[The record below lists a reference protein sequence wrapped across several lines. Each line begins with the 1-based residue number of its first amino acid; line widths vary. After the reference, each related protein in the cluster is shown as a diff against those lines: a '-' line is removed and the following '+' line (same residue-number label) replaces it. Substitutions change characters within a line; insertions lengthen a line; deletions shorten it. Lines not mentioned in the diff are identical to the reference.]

1 MRGLLLLCFAVTPA
15 IQAQTTPIDT
25 AAARL
30 YFNELALL
38 GAADGGRLWGRPVNG
53 PMLFAHAG
61 TRTVVANEGDHEG
74 LLKRHGSVWTGTL
87 PQSINVANAATTFGG
102 KRWSMVMWPVS
113 DNVYSRG
120 RLMMHESFHR
130 IQDELGLPSSN
141 PSNSHLASADARIYM
156 RLEWRALTEALLRA
170 GAERK
175 QALEDALTF
184 RARRVAASAIAAEEE
199 RQLEMNEGL
208 AEYTGFML
216 GGLPAAAVFD
226 RVAVQLGQYEQQESF
241 VRGFA
246 YASGPAY
253 ALLLDARGIPWRQ
266 GLAPSADL
274 GALAAAAYGITA
286 VAPERAESLMARYS
300 AARMIAEERA
310 RESRR
315 IADEAKLRER
325 FIDGPVLT
333 LPAAGKFSFS
343 FDPNGAAVLTGA
355 GIVYETSR
363 IADEWGVLE
372 VFSGGV
378 LFLRREDGAFT
389 GIVVAAPSAAEGEIR
404 GSGWRL
410 TLAPGWSVEP
420 GEGNSGSYKLVPGT
434 R

>member
-1 MRGLLLLCFAVTPA
+1 
-15 IQAQTTPIDT
+15 
-25 AAARL
+25 
-30 YFNELALL
+30 
-38 GAADGGRLWGRPVNG
+38 
-53 PMLFAHAG
+53 PMMFAHSG
-61 TRTVVANEGDHEG
+61 TRTIVANEADQEG
-74 LLKRHGSVWTGTL
+74 LLERQGSVWVGRL
-87 PQSINVANAATTFGG
+87 PQSINVANAAVTVGG
-102 KRWSMVMWPVS
+102 KRWSMVMWPVA
-113 DNVYSRG
+113 DNRYSRG

-141 PSNSHLASADARIYM
+141 PSNSHLATADARILM
-156 RLEWRALTEALLRA
+156 RLEWRALAEALLRS

-184 RARRVAASAIAAEEE
+184 RARRVAASANAADEE

-208 AEYTGFML
+208 AEYTGFVL
-216 GGLPAAAVFD
+216 SGLPASALFD

-253 ALLLDARGIPWRQ
+253 ALLLDAAAIPWRQ
-266 GLAPSADL
+266 GLGSGADL
-274 GALAAAAYGITA
+274 GAMAAAAYGITA
-286 VAPERAESLMARYS
+286 VSPDYADSLVSRYS
-300 AARMIAEERA
+300 GARLIAEERA

-315 IADEAKLRER
+315 IASEAKLRAR

-333 LPAAGKFSFS
+333 LPVAGKFSFS
-343 FDPNGAAVLTGA
+343 FDPNGAAVLPGA
-355 GIVYETSR
+355 GIVYESSR

-372 VFSGGV
+372 VSSGGV

-389 GIVVAAPSAAEGEIR
+389 GMVVAEPSATEGEVR
-404 GSGWRL
+404 GAGWK
-410 TLAPGWSVEP
+410 LALAAGWSVEP
-420 GEGNSGSYKLVPGT
+420 RAGSDGSFRLVPAT